1 MLNIKADREVK
12 VKAQKVAKKLGLPL
26 SVIINRYLREFIRT
40 EAVLFSLRDSL
51 PLGTPEGEL
60 KPSVKRR
67 LAWIHREI
75 VSRKNVSPAF
85 HSAQEMDAYLDTLL

>member
-67 LAWIHREI
+67 LARIHRDI
-75 VSRKNVSPAF
+75 IAGKNTSPAF
-85 HSAQEMDAYLDTLL
+85 SSMDEAIHYLHSQ